1 MKEKSTAR
9 CGNKT
14 ICDLDRKFKEKFG
27 TIFSNPVKEMK
38 IM

>member
-1 MKEKSTAR
+1 MKEISTAR
-9 CGNKT
+9 CDNKT

-27 TIFSNPVKEMK
+27 TIFSNQVKEMK